1 MVMYLG
7 NNPEKDLGN
16 RNEEGIKK
24 GVNLTIRTHGKPG
37 KNRTFTIVIEHTKS
51 AHNVKV
57 QNFFPAIPQI
67 LINFFYFEKQVFQAL
82 FLSTIKVY
90 MYLL

>member
-37 KNRTFTIVIEHTKS
+37 KKPSLIDSNRTHHRRT
-51 AHNVKV
+51 
-57 QNFFPAIPQI
+57 
-67 LINFFYFEKQVFQAL
+67 
-82 FLSTIKVY
+82 
-90 MYLL
+90 

>member
-37 KNRTFTIVIEHTKS
+37 KNRTPPIVLEHTKGVS
-51 AHNVKV
+51 KIVV
-57 QNFFPAIPQI
+57 YRIP
-67 LINFFYFEKQVFQAL
+67 FQ
-82 FLSTIKVY
+82 
-90 MYLL
+90 